1 MKKYLMISLI
11 ALAMLGIT
19 AHPALIGIAR
29 VSPLW
34 AKGFSYQADV
44 EDISGAKY
52 FPAVKEALEKAEKSI
67 NLVMFTIETPL
78 EGKNSKV
85 SQLIEALI
93 VAKNRGVEV
102 EVILDQNVDFV
113 HRGHP
118 SDWEVEIK
126 STRAFKRLKDAGIK
140 VYYDEP
146 ARYTHCKTVIIDKKI
161 VILGSTNWTE
171 SAFSNSIETDV
182 MVNSAG
188 LAEEI
193 LKYLKTIKIDES
205 AEKNFE
211 IIGPTTRIGWNF
223 LENPGLAPQMVKM
236 SAVRDFDV
244 YLYLLW
250 KFDEKKGDSPRSGT
264 VPFLY
269 EDMAKYL
276 GIYEGWTATDYRRQ
290 IIRALR
296 NLEQRYKLIRFEPR
310 FAKEAVIIL
319 LNYED
324 STKVYEIPGEIAS
337 GASRPRNDTEVAAD
351 RNDTGTPYFELT
363 NDYFNFGW
371 NRELFLRA
379 KFCLLINV
387 EYFQMSDVKP
397 FWSESLPT
405 LTKQFGGV
413 SRDVIIKG
421 MEELRRKKLIEV
433 KYDELRGK
441 PYDIKAP
448 KMYKLLKLY
457 DPKELDLKLKAI
469 EDKYGREAY
478 AKAMRYA
485 EIIFEENNPLIVED
499 IILKTKQYG
508 AEKIKEAFDIVA
520 QKNTDNPKKSYAYV
534 VGVLKKKAGEAGID

>member
-1 MKKYLMISLI
+1 MLYASSYNLSTKLKKYLTIFLI
-11 ALAMLGIT
+11 ALAVLGIT
-19 AHPALIGIAR
+19 ARAIC
-29 VSPLW
+29 
-34 AKGFSYQADV
+34 YQAEV
-44 EDISGAKY
+44 ADISGTKY
-52 FPAVKEALEKAEKSI
+52 FPAVKEAISKAQKSI
-67 NLVMFTIETPL
+67 NLVMFTIETPP
-78 EGKNSKV
+78 EGQSSKT
-85 SQLIEALI
+85 SQLIDELI
-93 VAKNRGVEV
+93 QAKNRGVDV

-140 VYYDEP
+140 VHYDEP

-171 SAFSNSIETDV
+171 SAFDNSIETDV
-182 MVNSAG
+182 LVNSAE

-193 LKYLKTIKIDES
+193 LRYLKTIKIDES

-211 IIGPTTRIGWNF
+211 ITGPTTRIGWDF
-223 LENPGLAPQMVKM
+223 LENPALAPQMVKM
-236 SAVRDFDV
+236 SAMRDFDV

-250 KFDEKKGDSPRSGT
+250 KFGEEKGDSPRSGT

-269 EDMAKYL
+269 GNMAKYL
-276 GIYEGWTATDYRRQ
+276 GIYDGWTTTDYRRQ

-296 NLEQRYKLIRFEPR
+296 NLEQKYKLIKFEPR
-310 FAKEAVIIL
+310 FAKEAVITL
-319 LNYED
+319 LDYKEPQ
-324 STKVYEIPGEIAS
+324 KAYEIPQGQAL
-337 GASRPRNDTEVAAD
+337 
-351 RNDTGTPYFELT
+351 ELT

-371 NRELFLRA
+371 NGELFLRA
-379 KFCLLINV
+379 KFCLLINT

-433 KYDELRGK
+433 KYDELRGE

-457 DPKELDLKLKAI
+457 DPKELALRLKAI

-478 AKAMRYA
+478 AKARKYA
-485 EIIFEENNPLIVED
+485 EIVFEENNPAVIED
-499 IILKTKQYG
+499 IILKTRQYG
-508 AEKIKEAFDIVA
+508 EGKIKKAFDIVA

-534 VGVLKKKAGEAGID
+534 VGIIEKKENAEP

>member
-1 MKKYLMISLI
+1 MISLI

-19 AHPALIGIAR
+19 VHPALIGIVR

-93 VAKNRGVEV
+93 LAKNRGVEV

-126 STRAFKRLKDAGIK
+126 STRAFKRLKDTGIK

-211 IIGPTTRIGWNF
+211 IIGPTTQIGWNF

-250 KFDEKKGDSPRSGT
+250 KNGIASALAAPRNDGSM
-264 VPFLY
+264 VLSY
-269 EDMAKYL
+269 EDVAKYL

-310 FAKEAVIIL
+310 FAKEATVTL
-319 LNYED
+319 FDY
-324 STKVYEIPGEIAS
+324 EIAS
-337 GASRPRNDTEVAAD
+337 PLLGARNDENGVAPRNDNA
-351 RNDTGTPYFELT
+351 YFELT

-379 KFCLLINV
+379 KFCLLINT

-520 QKNTDNPKKSYAYV
+520 QKNTDNPKKSYTYV
-534 VGVLKKKAGEAGID
+534 VGVLQKKAGEAGKED

>member
-1 MKKYLMISLI
+1 MKVGFKVKKYSIIFLVTL
-11 ALAMLGIT
+11 ALLGIT
-19 AHPALIGIAR
+19 AR
-29 VSPLW
+29 V
-34 AKGFSYQADV
+34 FCYQAEV
-44 EDISGAKY
+44 IDISGKKY
-52 FPAVKEALEKAEKSI
+52 FPAVKEALEKVEKSI

-85 SQLIEALI
+85 SQLIDALI
-93 VAKNRGVEV
+93 EAKNRGVDV
-102 EVILDQNVDFV
+102 EVVLDQNVDFV

-118 SDWEVEIK
+118 SDWEVKIK
-126 STRAFKRLKDAGIK
+126 STRAYKRLKDAGIK

-146 ARYTHCKTVIIDKKI
+146 ARYTHAKTVIIDKRI
-161 VILGSTNWTE
+161 VILGSTNWSE
-171 SAFSNSIETDV
+171 SAFDNSIETDV
-182 MVNSAG
+182 LVNSTG

-205 AEKNFE
+205 VERNLE
-211 IIGPTTRIGWNF
+211 VIGPSTPIDRDF

-236 SAVRDFDV
+236 SAMRDFDV

-250 KFDEKKGDSPRSGT
+250 KLADKPEAKLILS
-264 VPFLY
+264 Y

-296 NLEQRYKLIRFEPR
+296 NLEQRYKLIKFEPR
-310 FAKEAVIIL
+310 WGKEA
-319 LNYED
+319 
-324 STKVYEIPGEIAS
+324 EITLTVRS
-337 GASRPRNDTEVAAD
+337 GN
-351 RNDTGTPYFELT
+351 GPYFKLT

-379 KFCLLINV
+379 KFCLLINT

-413 SRDVIIKG
+413 GRDVIIKG

-457 DPKELDLKLKAI
+457 DPKELEFKLKAV
-469 EDKYGREAY
+469 EGKYGREAY
-478 AKAMRYA
+478 AKARKYA
-485 EIIFEENNPLIVED
+485 EIVFEENNPAVVED
-499 IILKTKQYG
+499 IILKTRQYG
-508 AEKIKEAFDIVA
+508 EQKIKMAFDIVA
-520 QKNTDNPKKSYAYV
+520 LKNTDNPKKSYGYV
-534 VGVLKKKAGEAGID
+534 VGIIEKTK